1 VTWNPVT
8 GCSKVSP
15 GCKHCDGEAIVW
27 PEPTHGPALHHASVL
42 TSAAALAELAN
53 ARPRK
58 WRDQPQ
64 IALDDDTGD
73 EGTPF

>member
-1 VTWNPVT
+1 
-8 GCSKVSP
+8 
-15 GCKHCDGEAIVW
+15 
-27 PEPTHGPALHHASVL
+27 VL